1 MSSSITNKKIIN
13 KHVVSF
19 IFKSLN
25 MPQKDRFHARFSACF
40 AVLFLCI
47 GSRISIEIDVNSK
60 IYHRLILYGGIKH
73 GQIGLYEENNFFSN
87 TIKTF
92 FTGVTPVARFA
103 KEDLHLHFKIFQ
115 GVTEASKYY
124 CRDKCTL
131 HYYSLCSVHLCLS

>member
-1 MSSSITNKKIIN
+1 M
-13 KHVVSF
+13 
-19 IFKSLN
+19 
-25 MPQKDRFHARFSACF
+25 
-40 AVLFLCI
+40 LFLCF
-47 GSRISIEIDVNSK
+47 GSRIRIEIDVNSK

-103 KEDLHLHFKIFQ
+103 KEDLHLHFKNFQ

-124 CRDKCTL
+124 
-131 HYYSLCSVHLCLS
+131 